1 MTKAG
6 NNVVDDKNGSRV
18 DAIYQALF
26 NAFLAQE
33 LMPGTKLSEEAIGS
47 LFSVSRT
54 IVRAALNRLHSEQL
68 VEFRQNRGAFVA
80 STTPEEARQVFEARM
95 AIEREIFAR
104 LATTITDRQIASLAH
119 HLDKEEKAT
128 AKHDHAG
135 AIMLSGEFHLMAA
148 HMSGNE
154 VLAGFLK
161 SLISR
166 TSLILAQHSTHQESD
181 CSVDEHAA
189 ILDALRARDA
199 AASATAI
206 GQHLREVFERADIGR
221 TKRTERNLGEILSRY
236 T

>member
-1 MTKAG
+1 MAKASTKEFE
-6 NNVVDDKNGSRV
+6 DKSGSRI

-26 NAFLAQE
+26 KAILAQE

-54 IVRAALNRLHSEQL
+54 IVRAALNRLHTESL

-80 STTPEEARQVFEARM
+80 STTPDEARQVFEARN
-95 AIEREIFAR
+95 AIEREIFSK
-104 LATTITDRQIASLAH
+104 LATTITDKQVAALEN
-119 HLDKEEKAT
+119 HLEKEHAT
-128 AKHDHAG
+128 SDAHDHAA
-135 AIMLSGEFHLMAA
+135 AILLSGEFHLLAA

-189 ILDALRARDA
+189 VLAALRARDERA
-199 AASATAI
+199 AGAAI
-206 GQHLREVFERADIGR
+206 VDHLQQVFERANIGQ
-221 TKRTERNLGEILSRY
+221 TKRTERNLSEILSRY
-236 T
+236 A